1 MRNFFL
7 AYKKFWIVFSL
18 LSSVIMYL
26 FYQAL
31 QPKKVLPIYQPS
43 MVNTELVDPDIQY
56 IRKYHSIPDFSLIN
70 QLGDTVTAQT
80 FDQKIYIADFFF
92 TSCLTIC
99 PIMTDHMAQIQSRIT
114 DMPDV
119 MLLSH
124 SVTPLRDSVPVL
136 YQYAQ
141 EKGVNASKWHL
152 VTGPKEEIYDLA
164 RKSYLVAKE
173 ENGGNAGPFDLVH
186 TENFVLVDKQKRIRG
201 YYDGTDSESVEQ
213 LMEDLA
219 LLRKSYKE
227 KALEKKQTD

>member
-7 AYKKFWIVFSL
+7 AYKKFWIAFSL
-18 LSSVIMYL
+18 LSAVIMYL
-26 FYQAL
+26 FYNAL
-31 QPKKVLPIYQPS
+31 QPKRVLPIYQPS

-99 PIMTDHMAQIQSRIT
+99 PIMTDHMAQIQSRIL

-119 MLLSH
+119 LLLSH
-124 SVTPLRDSVPVL
+124 SVTPVRDSVPVL

-141 EKGVNASKWHL
+141 EKGVHANKWHL

-213 LMEDLA
+213 LLEDLA
-219 LLRKSYKE
+219 LLRKSYQE
-227 KALEKKQTD
+227 KAAEK

>member
-7 AYKKFWIVFSL
+7 AYKKFWIAFSL
-18 LSSVIMYL
+18 LSVVIMYL
-26 FYQAL
+26 FYNAL
-31 QPKKVLPIYQPS
+31 QPKRVLPIYQPS

-70 QLGDTVTAQT
+70 QLGDTVNAQT

-99 PIMTDHMAQIQSRIT
+99 PIMTDHMAQIQSRIL

-119 MLLSH
+119 LLLSH
-124 SVTPLRDSVPVL
+124 SVTPVKDSVPVL

-141 EKGVNASKWHL
+141 EKGVHANKWHL

-213 LMEDLA
+213 LLEDLA
-219 LLRKSYKE
+219 LLRKSYQE
-227 KALEKKQTD
+227 KAAEK

>member
-7 AYKKFWIVFSL
+7 AYKKFWMAFAA
-18 LSSVIMYL
+18 LSAVILYL
-26 FYQAL
+26 FYNAL
-31 QPKKVLPIYQPS
+31 QPKRVLPIYQPN
-43 MVNTELVDPDIQY
+43 MVNTELVAPDMQY

-70 QLGDTVTAQT
+70 QLGDTITAQS

-99 PIMTDHMAQIQSRIT
+99 PIMTDHMAQIQAQIM
-114 DMPDV
+114 DMPEV

-141 EKGVNASKWHL
+141 EKGVNAKKWHL
-152 VTGPKEEIYDLA
+152 VTGPKKEIYDLA

-186 TENFVLVDKQKRIRG
+186 TENFVLIDKQKRIRG
-201 YYDGTDSESVEQ
+201 YYDGTDAKAIET

-219 LLRKSYKE
+219 LLRKTYAEKE
-227 KALEKKQTD
+227 AEISKK